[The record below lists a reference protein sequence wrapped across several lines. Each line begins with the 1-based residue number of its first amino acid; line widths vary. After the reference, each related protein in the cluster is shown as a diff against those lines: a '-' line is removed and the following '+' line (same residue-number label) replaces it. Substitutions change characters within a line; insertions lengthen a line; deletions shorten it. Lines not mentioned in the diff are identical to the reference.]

1 MSKNSYYVS
10 KTKKKKE
17 TMFLELEKLK
27 GYTVKPNVQ
36 VDDMIGV
43 NLKTLEKSIK
53 RTNKLENWDKERDI
67 LYYRF
72 ADKKMIGGWG
82 SEVEIDN
89 FDYDSL
95 KLK

>member
-43 NLKTLEKSIK
+43 KQIVFVNDDGFCKC
-53 RTNKLENWDKERDI
+53 
-67 LYYRF
+67 
-72 ADKKMIGGWG
+72 
-82 SEVEIDN
+82 
-89 FDYDSL
+89 
-95 KLK
+95 